1 MKRRPKKSA
10 AVGAGES
17 AGSNHCPARQLN
29 PNRPQGTR
37 LARGVPAFS
46 EDANLGLEVN
56 HTRSPAM
63 ANECEKSKRV
73 RRIAGGNRNT
83 KIFVGDLVLAQVHV
97 SVPGNEFH
105 LDKLFR
111 VFEIG
116 ILLPQTF
123 GRVWGAV

>member
-1 MKRRPKKSA
+1 
-10 AVGAGES
+10 
-17 AGSNHCPARQLN
+17 
-29 PNRPQGTR
+29 
-37 LARGVPAFS
+37 
-46 EDANLGLEVN
+46 
-56 HTRSPAM
+56 M
-63 ANECEKSKRV
+63 ANKCEKSKQV
-73 RRIAGGNRNT
+73 RLIAGGNRNT

-123 GRVWGAV
+123 GRVWGAKLKQKKKS